1 VPGKLRTLSGEDVVR
16 ILAGF
21 GFEFV
26 GRRGSHAKLRR
37 VTSEGRRQTL
47 HLPLH
52 EELRKGTLRAIF
64 QQAAMY
70 IPEQDLRP
78 HFYTD

>member
-1 VPGKLRTLSGEDVVR
+1 MPGKLRTLSGEDVVR

-21 GFEFV
+21 GFELIAQ
-26 GRRGSHAKLRR
+26 RGSHAKLRR
-37 VTSEGRRQTL
+37 LTSDGRRQTL
-47 HLPLH
+47 HIPLH
-52 EELRKGTLRAIF
+52 EGLRKGTLRAIV

>member
-1 VPGKLRTLSGEDVVR
+1 MPGKLRTLSGEDVVR

-21 GFEFV
+21 GFELI

-37 VTSEGRRQTL
+37 MSPDGCRQTL

-52 EELRKGTLRAIF
+52 DELRKGTRHAVF

-78 HFYTD
+78 HFYSD